1 MSKAEARIARKAER
15 ALKQAEKSARLLER
29 PDGAE
34 IRLAVAPEGDR
45 AIRAGA
51 NPGSIYHMK
60 MTWTVDTADCEGAW
74 ESGTPRQWGETC
86 WDQTISP
93 KLAEWQKLTWGEI
106 DQFTTGGKD
115 RHKMHHSMDMEILAD
130 EAQYRA
136 AELEKFSDTIFRF
149 RLGSTKRLWGFR
161 VVNHFEVI
169 WYDPNHEIYPTEP
182 A

>member
-1 MSKAEARIARKAER
+1 
-15 ALKQAEKSARLLER
+15 
-29 PDGAE
+29 
-34 IRLAVAPEGDR
+34 
-45 AIRAGA
+45 
-51 NPGSIYHMK
+51 
-60 MTWTVDTADCEGAW
+60 
-74 ESGTPRQWGETC
+74 
-86 WDQTISP
+86 
-93 KLAEWQKLTWGEI
+93 
-106 DQFTTGGKD
+106 
-115 RHKMHHSMDMEILAD
+115 MEILAD